1 MNIAL
6 EEGIVEVIDPLDSTV
21 IDLTLTA
28 RESYALLEALY
39 FDTKNEPTQVLEL
52 IKYLEDRLLDNE
64 MPLSATE
71 FDSEYVNTHYENE
84 QYKRI
89 VLHTK
94 EK

>member
-6 EEGIVEVIDPLDSTV
+6 EEGVVEVLDPLDSTV
-21 IDLTLTA
+21 LDVTLTA
-28 RESYALLEALY
+28 REVYSLLGALY

-52 IKYLEDRLLDNE
+52 IKYLEDRLLDNN
-64 MPLSATE
+64 MPSSPQE
-71 FDSEYVNTHYENE
+71 FDSDYIHNHYENE

-94 EK
+94 EI

>member
-6 EEGIVEVIDPLDSTV
+6 EEGVVEVLDPLDSTV
-21 IDLTLTA
+21 LDVTFTA
-28 RESYALLEALY
+28 REVYSVLGALY
-39 FDTKNEPTQVLEL
+39 FDTKNEPTQVLDL
-52 IKYLEDRLLDNE
+52 IKYLEDRLLDND
-64 MPLSATE
+64 MPSSQQE
-71 FDSEYVNTHYENE
+71 FDSDYIHSHYENE

>member
-6 EEGIVEVIDPLDSTV
+6 EEGIVEVLDPLDSTALDV
-21 IDLTLTA
+21 TLTA
-28 RESYALLEALY
+28 REMYTLLGALY
-39 FDTKNEPTQVLEL
+39 FDSKNEPTQVLDL
-52 IKYLEDRLLDNE
+52 IKYLEGRLLDND
-64 MPLSATE
+64 MPLDQQE
-71 FDSEYVNTHYENE
+71 FDSDYIHSHYENE